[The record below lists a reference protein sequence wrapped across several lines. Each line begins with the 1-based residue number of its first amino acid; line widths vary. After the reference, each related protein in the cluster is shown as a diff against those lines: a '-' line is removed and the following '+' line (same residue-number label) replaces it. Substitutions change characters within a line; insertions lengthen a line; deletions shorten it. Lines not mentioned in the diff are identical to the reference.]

1 MILNEHQYKV
11 TKGKIDD
18 LQRLLDT
25 LDAEQADVPPL
36 MVEATRKGF
45 AMKIAEMSQELA
57 EYNELK
63 AGRSEI
69 IMGVVADLPIACIK
83 KRIKLGMTQ
92 RELAEKLGM
101 KEQMIQRYEA
111 SQYESA
117 GFGRLVAVAEAL
129 EIAIPLTTVRGPKPP
144 KPMVKELSLA
154 IYNAPTFSGL
164 AGEAKTQTKNELI
177 TCYAA

>member
-18 LQRLLDT
+18 LQRVLDT
-25 LDAEQADVPPL
+25 LEAEQANVPPL

-45 AMKIAEMSQELA
+45 SMKIAEMTEELA
-57 EYNELK
+57 EYDELK

-69 IMGVVADLPIACIK
+69 FMETIADLPITCIK

-92 RELAEKLGM
+92 RELAEKLDM

-111 SQYESA
+111 SQYASA
-117 GFGRLVAVAEAL
+117 GFGRLVDVAEAL
-129 EIAIPLTTVRGPKPP
+129 EIAIPLTKV
-144 KPMVKELSLA
+144 
-154 IYNAPTFSGL
+154 
-164 AGEAKTQTKNELI
+164 
-177 TCYAA
+177 